1 MMEDNII
8 LQVTLHENEGIEI
21 YVGGKSVS
29 PLSLIGILEQ
39 VKFNILN
46 DSKDTMQNL
55 ASDNQVKYDA

>member
-1 MMEDNII
+1 MEDNVI

-46 DSKDTMQNL
+46 DTSMSNM
-55 ASDNQVKYDA
+55 ASGDKTQYDA

>member
-1 MMEDNII
+1 MEDNVI

-46 DSKDTMQNL
+46 DNIMPNIVG
-55 ASDNQVKYDA
+55 DNKTQYDA